1 MRVPSHLAPPEAVW
15 LFLLRVKGLSPLPSE
30 TVLYLTRRTC
40 ARVIPIQGP
49 GQHFQERR
57 FPCRI
62 QVGER
67 DATVSEHIG
76 EELGNRY
83 PHGLFDVMMNGL
95 QFLESWLTDLQS
107 DIAIAVFQ
115 NVVEGKA
122 DKIGAVGIVIDGG
135 IMISASGIPVL
146 AEKSMTCLEQYP

>member
-1 MRVPSHLAPPEAVW
+1 M
-15 LFLLRVKGLSPLPSE
+15 SE
-30 TVLYLTRRTC
+30 GS
-40 ARVIPIQGP
+40 A
-49 GQHFQERR
+49 
-57 FPCRI
+57 
-62 QVGER
+62 
-67 DATVSEHIG
+67 AVSEHIG

-95 QFLESWLTDLQS
+95 QLLESWVIDLQS
-107 DIAIAVFQ
+107 DIAMAVFQ

-146 AEKSMTCLEQYP
+146 VEKSMTCLEQYR